1 MSPMTAN
8 HLAYLALSVAITIF
22 VGRTLHRH
30 GRPFLIDVFRGDET
44 LADAVNHL
52 LLVGFYLLN
61 IGLATWGVRYGGTA
75 TTLRESIDL
84 VSTKIGWVLAILGVM
99 HFTNAVV
106 LCGIRRWKLA
116 QPLEIVEFLDDPR

>member
-8 HLAYLALSVAITIF
+8 HLVYLTLSVAITVF

-30 GRPFLIDVFRGDET
+30 GQPFLIDVFQRNET

-61 IGLATWGVRYGGTA
+61 IGLATWGVRFGGNA
-75 TTLRESIDL
+75 TTLRESVDL
-84 VSTKIGWVLAILGVM
+84 ISTKVGWVLAILGVM
-99 HFTNAVV
+99 HFLNAVV
-106 LCGIRRWKLA
+106 LCAIRRWKLA
-116 QPLEIVEFLDDPR
+116 QPLEIVEFLDGPG